1 MAVTGC
7 SAAELLTNLHDVQTA
22 AVVPQKGGEQ
32 AKALF
37 AFSGQG
43 GQYVGMGAELGRR
56 GGCGERRG
64 IPGVPEHSPD
74 AVAGHSLG
82 KYAAQ
87 VTAWVL
93 KLDDA
98 LRLVAVRGPEFKTVA
113 ACIDIGPHPMMFPML
128 RCLQGHAGAPLLLPS
143 LRKNASEFAVLCA
156 ALAGLYALPIA
167 NDIAWS
173 STPSRLSRRPP
184 AVSFRRHALFGDL
197 RPQAAAALTLILPK
211 PRFSLFDS
219 CVGMPSAEGVDG
231 VFETPISQ
239 LADLVE
245 GHKVSG
251 FALCPPSVYHK
262 LALAGMQHVLER
274 LVPMPTDAVLDLVRI
289 TYSTCSSTLRVSHAR
304 SYTTDGEHQPY
315 CTGVFSSS

>member
-56 GGCGERRG
+56 GGCGERGG
-64 IPGVPEHSPD
+64 IPGVPEHS
-74 AVAGHSLG
+74 
-82 KYAAQ
+82 

-113 ACIDIGPHPMMFPML
+113 ACIEIGPHPMMFPML

-143 LRKNASEFAVLCA
+143 LRKDASDFAVLCA

-197 RPQAAAALTLILPK
+197 RPQAAAALALILPK

-219 CVGMPSAEGVDG
+219 CVGMPSGEGVDG

-262 LALAGMQHVLER
+262 LALAGTQHVLEH
-274 LVPMPTDAVLDLVRI
+274 LAPMPTDAVLDLVRI
-289 TYSTCSSTLRVSHAR
+289 TYSTCSSTLRVSRAR

-315 CTGVFSSS
+315 CTGVFNSS